1 MSNEKTITQS
11 GLVIHGKRNVV
22 TKTVNLRKDQIEL
35 LKTISKFQGIS
46 ISKVVTNLLKDEMNK
61 DDIQRKTK
69 QVDLIDTN

>member
-1 MSNEKTITQS
+1 MVKET
-11 GLVIHGKRNVV
+11 
-22 TKTVNLRKDQIEL
+22 L
-35 LKTISKFQGIS
+35 LPKFQGIS